1 MLTYLKL
8 FIKRYKD
15 DLFVIAAGAGMLY
28 FATLDRELG
37 WFWNSAGFV
46 ILIWGI
52 ATLFVNLRS
61 GENRK
66 QNGSNADT

>member
-8 FIKRYKD
+8 FIKKYKD
-15 DLFVIAAGAGMLY
+15 DLFVIVAGAGMLY

-46 ILIWGI
+46 ILIWGM
-52 ATLFVNLRS
+52 ATLWMNLRS
-61 GENRK
+61 SENSK
-66 QNGSNADT
+66 QNGSNADS